1 MLGPLLKY
9 EIKNLKKLNKL
20 QNYPINIIEGNK
32 SNRKKVRYRKNR
44 TCLSGI
50 SSDLIPGDC
59 IWFTKSSAATPEQ
72 DKTFFFWADP
82 AGAVKGTA
90 DGRKSDISALL
101 LACKIFTVETG
112 KWGLYAK
119 ICLKYP
125 IWTEKQV

>member
-20 QNYPINIIEGNK
+20 QNYPINIIERNK
-32 SNRKKVRYRKNR
+32 TIRKKVRYRKNR

-50 SSDLIPGDC
+50 SSNFSPGDC

-72 DKTFFFWADP
+72 DKTFFFWTDS
-82 AGAVKGTA
+82 AGTDERTD
-90 DGRKSDISALL
+90 DGGKPDISALL